1 MMKYKY
7 WIFLLAVL
15 LLAACSGDGDSGQ
28 PGSVPD
34 IPGTP
39 DNPSKPSVT
48 GSPLHLSGLTR
59 SELTADD
66 VHSAGDATKGSKN
79 ELSPIQIFL
88 TTGTGQSEGE
98 FIYDDT
104 EATPVW
110 RSTIGVKETNNFI
123 YGFAPATAALSTIST
138 LTSEA
143 NDYSAGAR
151 LSLQNLK
158 ATGADDICVI
168 VGVQH
173 GTSPVTAP
181 DWTPRL
187 GAFGFTKGAN
197 NYVSLLLD
205 HLFARIDF
213 NFKIG
218 QKYSELRSIRIK
230 QVELVST
237 VRVTG
242 LTVTLHATADGTHPI
257 LNESDDIKYTTET
270 VQDGIRGVL
279 YDYSTDTANPTG
291 KELSLSGTEIPGFF
305 APLTSVAQNLT
316 LVCIYD
322 VYNLKGTRVRE
333 NCTATNKL
341 AAISG
346 AERGKKWTVNLTVE
360 PTYLYQLSDDE
371 LNNPTIVVDSE

>member
-1 MMKYKY
+1 MMRYKY

-15 LLAACSGDGDSGQ
+15 LLAACSGDGDTGQQSG
-28 PGSVPD
+28 VPVV
-34 IPGTP
+34 PGTP
-39 DNPSKPSVT
+39 DNPSNPSVT
-48 GSPLHLSGLTR
+48 DSPLHLSGLTR

-66 VHSAGDATKGSKN
+66 VHSAGDDEKGSN
-79 ELSPIQIFL
+79 SELSPIQIFL

-143 NDYSAGAR
+143 SDYSAGAR

-173 GTSPVTAP
+173 YIEPPVTTP
-181 DWTPRL
+181 VWTQRL

-242 LTVTLHATADGTHPI
+242 LTVTLHGKADGTHPI

-279 YDYSTDTANPTG
+279 YDYSTDTDNPTG
-291 KELSLSGTEIPGFF
+291 KELGLIGTEIPGFF
-305 APLTSVAQNLT
+305 APLTTVAENLT

-371 LNNPTIVVDSE
+371 LNNPSIIIKN

>member
-1 MMKYKY
+1 MMRYKY

-15 LLAACSGDGDSGQ
+15 LLAACSGDGDTGQQSG
-28 PGSVPD
+28 VPVV
-34 IPGTP
+34 PGTP

-48 GSPLHLSGLTR
+48 DSPLHLSGLTR

-66 VHSAGDATKGSKN
+66 VHSAGDDEKGSNN

-88 TTGTGQSEGE
+88 TTGTRQSEGQ

-110 RSTIGVKETNNFI
+110 NSTIGVKETYNFI
-123 YGFAPATAALSTIST
+123 YGFAPATAAFSTIST
-138 LTSEA
+138 LTTGAS
-143 NDYSAGAR
+143 DYSAGAR

-173 GTSPVTAP
+173 GTSSVTTP
-181 DWTPRL
+181 DWTQRL

-197 NYVSLLLD
+197 NYVSILLD

-218 QKYSELRSIRIK
+218 QKYNEMRSVKIK

-237 VRVTG
+237 VSVTG
-242 LTVTLHATADGTHPI
+242 LTVTLHGSDGGTHPI
-257 LNESDDIKYTTET
+257 LNESEDIKYTTET
-270 VQDGIRGVL
+270 VQNGIRGVL
-279 YDYSTDTANPTG
+279 YDYSTDTDDPMG
-291 KELSLSGTEIPGFF
+291 KELSLNGTKIPGFF
-305 APLTSVAQNLT
+305 APLTTVAQNLT

-322 VYNLKGTRVRE
+322 VYNKKGTRVRE

-341 AAISG
+341 AAFDG

-371 LNNPTIVVDSE
+371 LNNPSIIIDN

>member
-7 WIFLLAVL
+7 WIFLLVVL

-59 SELTADD
+59 SELI
-66 VHSAGDATKGSKN
+66 HSAGDATKGSKN

-110 RSTIGVKETNNFI
+110 RSTIGVKEPNNFI

-181 DWTPRL
+181 DWTQRL

-213 NFKIG
+213 KFKIG

-242 LTVTLHATADGTHPI
+242 LTVTLHGKADGTHPI
-257 LNESDDIKYTTET
+257 LNESEDIKYTTET

-291 KELSLSGTEIPGFF
+291 KELGLIGTEIPGFF

-341 AAISG
+341 AAIDG

-371 LNNPTIVVDSE
+371 LNNPSIIIEN